1 MTKPRAAVLLL
12 LLVPLLVQG
21 ASLPHTHFGG
31 PDGFF
36 NEEHDLTLLAA
47 LSAVAPLAGAVFV
60 LVMLLMVAALA
71 AAARSEAPAPA
82 LAAADSRA
90 PPAR

>member
-1 MTKPRAAVLLL
+1 MTKPRAAMLLL
-12 LLVPLLVQG
+12 LLVPLLLQG

-47 LSAVAPLAGAVFV
+47 LSAVAPLTGVVFV
-60 LVMLLMVAALA
+60 LVLLLMVAALA

-82 LAAADSRA
+82 LVAADSRA
-90 PPAR
+90 PPTR